1 MMMIREEKGVKPVL
15 LKFGLALALSF
26 AGFIYSRLRTRR
38 IKPSKSRK
46 GCSFG
51 LFLPLSNILSLLLPL
66 CFLDGEPNV
75 FFIFGGGIGAA
86 LSTCNAISEGNFLCS
101 EETCI
106 NKVISDKSPI
116 SLSPDSTQNGD
127 EDEFLLPE
135 FNDLVKDVDF
145 EATVVRNSF
154 KEDMGAAWLKVGS
167 SIAYSGPEKDDYE
180 QEVRQLRNMIRM
192 LQDREQSLEV
202 QLLEFCG
209 LREQETAV
217 MELQNRLKAS
227 TMEVKIFNLKVKT
240 LQSENWRLK
249 EQVADHEKVL
259 TELENAKAQVELLNK
274 KIRHETEQNRE
285 KIITLKQKVSRLQD
299 QECKDAAYDQD
310 IQIKMQKLK
319 YLESE
324 AEELRK
330 SNLRLQI
337 ENSDLARRLDSTQ
350 ILANAF
356 LEDPEAGAVKQESEC
371 LKQENVRLMKEIEQ
385 FQSDRCSDLEELVY
399 LRWINA
405 CLRYE
410 LRNYQAPPGKTVAKD
425 LSRSLSP
432 MSEKKAKQLIL
443 EYANAN
449 GPGNIVDF
457 DIDQWSSSQASS
469 ITDFGECDDF
479 SSADNSSAART
490 NTNPTKLFGKLR
502 QLIQGKGSSHHHSHA
517 SSQEKSGYQDSN
529 PLCLSTST
537 RSEGLRSEFATPIAT
552 SRTSLDF
559 SSLTSVKEGDRRNS
573 DSCVMG
579 SSNKFSTRKKGS
591 FSDSLGLEK
600 NNLEKYAE
608 ALKDSSVSATH
619 QRRRRSAS
627 CS

>member
-1 MMMIREEKGVKPVL
+1 MMIREEKGVKPVL

-46 GCSFG
+46 GCSF
-51 LFLPLSNILSLLLPL
+51 
-66 CFLDGEPNV
+66 
-75 FFIFGGGIGAA
+75 GAA

>member
-1 MMMIREEKGVKPVL
+1 MMIREEKGVKPVL

-46 GCSFG
+46 GCSFSHENEDN
-51 LFLPLSNILSLLLPL
+51 L
-66 CFLDGEPNV
+66 
-75 FFIFGGGIGAA
+75 GGGIGAA

-101 EETCI
+101 SFVAQEEACI
-106 NKVISDKSPI
+106 NRVISDESRI
-116 SLSPDSTQNGD
+116 ALSSDSTQKGD
-127 EDEFLLPE
+127 KDEFLLPE
-135 FNDLVKDVDF
+135 FNDLVKDMDF
-145 EATVVRNSF
+145 GATIVRNSF
-154 KEDMGAAWLKVGS
+154 KEDMEAPWLKVGS
-167 SIAYSGPEKDDYE
+167 SIAYASPEKDDYE
-180 QEVRQLRNMIRM
+180 QEISQLRSMIRM
-192 LQDREQSLEV
+192 LQDRGRSLEV
-202 QLLEFCG
+202 QLLEYCR

-217 MELQNRLKAS
+217 IELQNRLKAS

-249 EQVADHEKVL
+249 EQVAGHAKVL
-259 TELENAKAQVELLNK
+259 AELETAKAQVKLLNK
-274 KIRHETEQNRE
+274 KIRHEAEHNRE
-285 KIITLKQKVSRLQD
+285 QIITLKQKVSRLQD
-299 QECKDAAYDQD
+299 QECKDVACDPD
-310 IQIKMQKLK
+310 IQITMQKQK
-319 YLESE
+319 DLESE

-356 LEDPEAGAVKQESEC
+356 LEDPAADAVKQESEC

-385 FQSDRCSDLEELVY
+385 LQSDRCSDLEELVY
-399 LRWINA
+399 MRWINA

-410 LRNYQAPPGKTVAKD
+410 LRNYQAPLGKTVAKD

-432 MSEKKAKQLIL
+432 TSEKKAKQLIL
-443 EYANAN
+443 EYANTDV
-449 GPGNIVDF
+449 PGNIVDF

-479 SSADNSSAART
+479 SSVDNSSAART
-490 NTNPTKLFGKLR
+490 NTNQTKLFGKLR
-502 QLIQGKGSSHHHSHA
+502 HLIQGKGSSHHHSHV
-517 SSQEKSGYQDSN
+517 SSQEKSGYQVSN
-529 PLCLSTST
+529 PPHLSTST
-537 RSEGLRSEFATPIAT
+537 GTEGLRSEFATPIGT

-573 DSCVMG
+573 DSIVVG
-579 SSNKFSTRKKGS
+579 SSNKFSACKKGS
-591 FSDSLGLEK
+591 FSDSLGLEN

-619 QRRRRSAS
+619 ERCRRSAS

>member
-1 MMMIREEKGVKPVL
+1 
-15 LKFGLALALSF
+15 
-26 AGFIYSRLRTRR
+26 
-38 IKPSKSRK
+38 
-46 GCSFG
+46 
-51 LFLPLSNILSLLLPL
+51 
-66 CFLDGEPNV
+66 
-75 FFIFGGGIGAA
+75 
-86 LSTCNAISEGNFLCS
+86 
-101 EETCI
+101 
-106 NKVISDKSPI
+106 
-116 SLSPDSTQNGD
+116 
-127 EDEFLLPE
+127 
-135 FNDLVKDVDF
+135 
-145 EATVVRNSF
+145 
-154 KEDMGAAWLKVGS
+154 
-167 SIAYSGPEKDDYE
+167 
-180 QEVRQLRNMIRM
+180 
-192 LQDREQSLEV
+192 
-202 QLLEFCG
+202 
-209 LREQETAV
+209 
-217 MELQNRLKAS
+217 
-227 TMEVKIFNLKVKT
+227 
-240 LQSENWRLK
+240 
-249 EQVADHEKVL
+249 
-259 TELENAKAQVELLNK
+259 
-274 KIRHETEQNRE
+274 
-285 KIITLKQKVSRLQD
+285 
-299 QECKDAAYDQD
+299 
-310 IQIKMQKLK
+310 MQ
-319 YLESE
+319 
-324 AEELRK
+324 
-330 SNLRLQI
+330 
-337 ENSDLARRLDSTQ
+337 
-350 ILANAF
+350 
-356 LEDPEAGAVKQESEC
+356 AGAVKQESEC

-432 MSEKKAKQLIL
+432 TSEKKAKQLIL
-443 EYANAN
+443 EYANTDV
-449 GPGNIVDF
+449 PGNIVDF

-479 SSADNSSAART
+479 SSVDNSSAART
-490 NTNPTKLFGKLR
+490 NTNQTKLFGKLR
-502 QLIQGKGSSHHHSHA
+502 HLIQGKGSSHHHSHA